1 MKVTGSIVITDPCYM
16 HNYFGSCLMRR
27 STIYGDWSC
36 MVYPGK
42 LGETNLPDQWDEK
55 YFKFFKEYN
64 SEQDLD
70 KKESMR
76 NEFQAFR
83 EEWKKNILG
92 EFCADS
98 GQVAVFEYDKLN
110 DVSKEWIKSHPWC
123 ATVIEDFDGDVDFVV
138 NDKSVHVVGIGN
150 KNFFSIQSGF

>member
-16 HNYFGSCLMRR
+16 HNYFGSCLMKR

-42 LGETNLPDQWDEK
+42 LGETNLPDQWYAK

-76 NEFQAFR
+76 NKFKAFR

-110 DVSKEWIKSHPWC
+110 DDNKEWIKSHPWC

-150 KNFFSIQSGF
+150 KNFFSTQSGF

>member
-64 SEQDLD
+64 SEKDLD

-76 NEFQAFR
+76 NEFKAFR